1 MECVDTKQDQAS
13 QFRRNYKQFLWLAT
27 RSQACIHENSIK
39 LSRRKMNGDK
49 WRPVSPSRARCF
61 PRCVTQHSVWSGENL
76 LKCYQLRKT
85 WELRRTGTLLVSE
98 TDVKLLIKTKGLE
111 ENINKVVLG
120 WVKSAAI
127 YFSVEADEDQINE
140 REMFLFVL
148 FWEDLVLFFSLRLRS
163 PHRSLSV
170 LLFILSPGFSRSS
183 EMSMRSSTS

>member
-1 MECVDTKQDQAS
+1 M
-13 QFRRNYKQFLWLAT
+13 
-27 RSQACIHENSIK
+27 
-39 LSRRKMNGDK
+39 
-49 WRPVSPSRARCF
+49 
-61 PRCVTQHSVWSGENL
+61 
-76 LKCYQLRKT
+76 
-85 WELRRTGTLLVSE
+85 SE
-98 TDVKLLIKTKGLE
+98 TDVKPLIKTKGLE